1 MAFSLRF
8 HKNVVLLDKI
18 LTVNLENAMEKKITQ
33 ENFEETYVD
42 SIELERID
50 KFVCDE
56 MARQIHRYIKAMKG
70 SKTIML
76 KFEEQLATLTVEQK
90 EKAIARYIDLNRKV
104 LSGLDFKVVLARA
117 MANYCDTFAY
127 LIELV
132 NNKRKMVFYLN
143 RIREKYEQYHEV
155 FEEDGR
161 FGIKDHQGNILIP
174 AHYDFLRT
182 PYVYVDDLRTLP
194 VIAQRDGKMGLIL
207 PDGKETVVAD
217 FIYDD
222 ISLRDEPPYFEAWK
236 GDEATLIEA

>member
-1 MAFSLRF
+1 
-8 HKNVVLLDKI
+8 
-18 LTVNLENAMEKKITQ
+18 MEKKITQ

-76 KFEEQLATLTVEQK
+76 KFEEQLATLTVEEK

-236 GDEATLIEA
+236 GDEATLIEV

>member
-1 MAFSLRF
+1 
-8 HKNVVLLDKI
+8 
-18 LTVNLENAMEKKITQ
+18 MEKKITQ

>member
-1 MAFSLRF
+1 MRF
-8 HKNVVLLDKI
+8 HNHVVHLDKI
-18 LTVNLENAMEKKITQ
+18 LTVNLENAREKKITQ

-76 KFEEQLATLTVEQK
+76 KFEEQLATLTVEEK

>member
-1 MAFSLRF
+1 
-8 HKNVVLLDKI
+8 
-18 LTVNLENAMEKKITQ
+18 MEKKITQ
-33 ENFEETYVD
+33 ENFEDTYVD

-70 SKTIML
+70 SKAIML
-76 KFEEQLATLTVEQK
+76 KFEEQLATLSIPEK

-104 LSGLDFKVVLARA
+104 LSGLDFKIVLARA
-117 MANYCDTFAY
+117 MANYSDTFSY

-155 FEEDGR
+155 FEQDGR
-161 FGIKDHQGNILIP
+161 FGIKDHQGNVLIP

-207 PDGKETVVAD
+207 PDGRETVVAD
-217 FIYDD
+217 FLYDD

-236 GDEATLIEA
+236 DGKATLM

>member
-1 MAFSLRF
+1 MF

-18 LTVNLENAMEKKITQ
+18 LKVNLQNAMEKKITQ

-76 KFEEQLATLTVEQK
+76 KFEEQLATLNVEEK

-207 PDGKETVVAD
+207 PDGKETVVAE

>member
-1 MAFSLRF
+1 MRF
-8 HKNVVLLDKI
+8 RKNVVLLAQRKTKNQD
-18 LTVNLENAMEKKITQ
+18 NAMEKKITQ
-33 ENFEETYVD
+33 ENFEDTYVD

-70 SKTIML
+70 SKAIML
-76 KFEEQLATLTVEQK
+76 KFEEQLATLSITEK

-104 LSGLDFKVVLARA
+104 LSGLDFKIVLARA
-117 MANYCDTFAY
+117 MANYSDTFSY

-155 FEEDGR
+155 FEQDGH
-161 FGIKDHQGNILIP
+161 FGIKDHQGNVLIP
-174 AHYDFLRT
+174 ARYDFLRT

-207 PDGKETVVAD
+207 PDGHETVVAD
-217 FIYDD
+217 FLYDD

-236 GDEATLIEA
+236 DGKATLM